1 MEFTEI
7 DILFGSAVT
16 ILSALSFVGIIYIM
30 IADTGKHRSQMKQDE
45 DKKKLLRK

>member
-30 IADTGKHRSQMKQDE
+30 IDDTGKHRSQMKQDE